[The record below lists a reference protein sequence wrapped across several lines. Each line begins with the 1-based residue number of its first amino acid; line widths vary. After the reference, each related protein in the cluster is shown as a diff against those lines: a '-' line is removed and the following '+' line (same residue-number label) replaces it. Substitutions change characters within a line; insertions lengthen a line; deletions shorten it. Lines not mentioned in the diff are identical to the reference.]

1 MKMKKNLKK
10 GMTLIETIVAFAII
24 AVIVVVA
31 LQGFNVIGGV
41 NVKSQQLNKADE
53 SLELS
58 ISANDFVDENP
69 EVLILEVDGE
79 EISVDGRIL
88 TFVEDATDRSVR
100 IFRYGE

>member
-1 MKMKKNLKK
+1 MKKIIINKK

-58 ISANDFVDENP
+58 ISSNDYVEEDP
-69 EVLILEVDGE
+69 EALILDIGGDK
-79 EISVDGRIL
+79 ISVDGRIL
-88 TFVEDATDRSVR
+88 TFTEDATDRSVR